1 MLNRIFVV
9 DSVTLS
15 STGTAVSSY
24 VPFDQTTRKL
34 PTQVV
39 VKATGQGAY
48 VRLSNDNS
56 AATNVDVLVQGGDH
70 VVLSV
75 QGRRWVSVLSDGA
88 SSTVSVGAL
97 STGVSGDAASL
108 SLDFAGTGTLD
119 PRVTFT
125 RASTATFFNSAGVLT
140 SAAANAPRFD
150 YNPSTLAAQ
159 GLLIEEARTNF
170 FTNASGA
177 SSGTIGTGTVSGP
190 DNVSCRTFIPTA
202 GAVSFPNITG
212 PAQTFSLSLGQTV
225 DWAWSGWIAAG
236 PVGTLTLEP
245 RFVFNISVGGLSS
258 FIYAEL
264 QINTSS
270 WTVRTKALGT
280 GLTEVSAPTITLF
293 KPGLYRVTW
302 VVRYTQDATGRN
314 NIAASIQARDT
325 ANSGTYTADGVSGFQ
340 YTLCQAETGSFPTSV
355 IPTTTTALTRAADVA
370 SVNTLS
376 PWYNSVGG
384 TLYGESLRYALP
396 AASTFPSIAEFD
408 NGTTNRI
415 GNYSTLVGGTNE
427 YRAFVVDA
435 GVAQADIGGVASRVT
450 TGTVAKQA
458 FAFAANDFALSVN
471 GSSVFTDTA
480 GTVPATVNRMS
491 IGSSYIAA
499 NFNNGWIRRVV
510 FYPRRLSNAELVSIT
525 S

>member
-24 VPFDQTTRKL
+24 VPWDQTTRKL

-119 PRVTFT
+119 SRITFT
-125 RASTATFFNSAGVLT
+125 RASTATYFNSAGVLT
-140 SAAANAPRFD
+140 SAATNAPRFD

-159 GLLIEEARTNF
+159 GLLIEEARTNALSYSEDF
-170 FTNASGA
+170 GNAAWTKSGSTVSTDTTTA
-177 SSGTIGTGTVSGP
+177 PTGTVVADSLTEDTSTGTHRCFRSTTGTTNTNAYTFSAFIKANTRSRVYMAIVEGATFSRQGNANFDLSAGNVISFSTGINGATGGSATITPVGNGWYRCTYTVTLGGTDTSILTDFQLIDTGTNRNYTGDGTSGL
-190 DNVSCRTFIPTA
+190 FLFGAQLEA
-202 GAVSFPNITG
+202 GA
-212 PAQTFSLSLGQTV
+212 
-225 DWAWSGWIAAG
+225 
-236 PVGTLTLEP
+236 
-245 RFVFNISVGGLSS
+245 
-258 FIYAEL
+258 
-264 QINTSS
+264 
-270 WTVRTKALGT
+270 
-280 GLTEVSAPTITLF
+280 
-293 KPGLYRVTW
+293 
-302 VVRYTQDATGRN
+302 
-314 NIAASIQARDT
+314 
-325 ANSGTYTADGVSGFQ
+325 
-340 YTLCQAETGSFPTSV
+340 FPTSY

-376 PWYNSVGG
+376 PWFNASAGTIYADFAGRVSGTQPYITMLSNTGETERIYQRYVSGQYQSIARVAGVDIASVYNSTEGSAVNAKIA
-384 TLYGESLRYALP
+384 TAYDSSQLAT
-396 AASTFPSIAEFD
+396 ST
-408 NGTTNRI
+408 NG
-415 GNYSTLVGGTNE
+415 
-427 YRAFVVDA
+427 
-435 GVAQADIGGVASRVT
+435 QAVTGLAVASLSSIPS
-450 TGTVAKQA
+450 GLNKFWLGS
-458 FAFAANDFALSVN
+458 FAGSGSFAN
-471 GSSVFTDTA
+471 G
-480 GTVPATVNRMS
+480 
-491 IGSSYIAA
+491 YL
-499 NFNNGWIRRVV
+499 RRITY
-510 FYPRRLSNAELVSIT
+510 YPRRLSNAELVSIT